1 MSWKYT
7 ASSVTGRTHL
17 DRNEPGQDYCRAGA
31 VQISDREFFIGLV
44 ADGAGSTRCGGEGA
58 RTACDTAYES
68 IMKAIRVAGEIH
80 PTITDADVRDWVCS
94 ARGAIVAQAA
104 ESGAPVREYACT
116 LIGSVIGNGQAICF
130 QIGDGAIV
138 MKERDEY
145 QVVFWPDQG
154 EYANTTFFVT
164 DESFLKHLEISRKDF
179 LPEEVALF
187 TDGLQNLVLSF
198 SKKAAHDGFFRPLFA
213 AVRAHSGN
221 RLPDLSAQ
229 LDGFLSR
236 SDVNERTDDD
246 KTLVLAVHVP

>member
-31 VQISDREFFIGLV
+31 VQVSDREFFIGLV
-44 ADGAGSTRCGGEGA
+44 ADGAGSTRCGWAGA
-58 RTACDTAYES
+58 KTACDTAFES
-68 IMKAIRVAGEIH
+68 IVKTIRMAGEIH
-80 PTITDADVRDWVCS
+80 PITDRDVMDWVCS
-94 ARGAIVAQAA
+94 ARQAIVAQAA
-104 ESGAPVREYACT
+104 GSGTPVREYACT
-116 LIGSVIGNGQAICF
+116 LIGSVIGDGQAICF

-138 MKERDEY
+138 MKEHDEY

-154 EYANTTFFVT
+154 EYANTTFFVS
-164 DESFLKHLEISRKDF
+164 DELFLTHLVISRKDF

-221 RLPDLSAQ
+221 RLLDLSAH
-229 LDGFLSR
+229 LKGFLSR
-236 SDVNERTDDD
+236 SDINERTDDD

>member
-17 DRNEPGQDYCRAGA
+17 DRNEPGQDFCRAGA
-31 VQISDREFFIGLV
+31 VQVSDREFFIGLV

-58 RTACDTAYES
+58 KTACDTAFGS
-68 IMKAIRVAGEIH
+68 IVKTIRTAAGEIH
-80 PTITDADVRDWVCS
+80 PITDGDVRGWVCS
-94 ARGAIVAQAA
+94 ARDAIVAQAA
-104 ESGAPVREYACT
+104 ASGAPVREYACT
-116 LIGSVIGNGQAICF
+116 LIGSVVGGGQAIFF

-138 MKERDEY
+138 MKEGDEY
-145 QVVFWPDQG
+145 RVVFWPDQG
-154 EYANTTFFVT
+154 EYANSTFFVS
-164 DESFLKHLEISRKDF
+164 DESFLNHLEISRKDF
-179 LPEEVALF
+179 LLEEVALF

-221 RLPDLSAQ
+221 RLPDLSAK

-236 SDVNERTDDD
+236 SEVNERTDDD
-246 KTLVLAVHVP
+246 KTLVLAVHAP